1 MKNWPRSEEL
11 YERARNSLAAG
22 VSSNVRLLAKPLPMF
37 FERADGA
44 MIYDADGNGY
54 IDYVLGQGP
63 LLLGHSHP
71 SVLAAVE
78 QAMGRGQLFA
88 GQHELEITVAEKL
101 VKLIPCAELCRFS
114 LSGSEVVQAAIR
126 LARAVTERTKFL
138 RFEGHYH
145 GWFDNVLISV
155 APLLEK
161 AGSRHSPNV
170 ALSSRG
176 QAQSALSECAV
187 LPWNDLTLVEEF
199 FSKEGSD
206 IAAIITEPMMCN
218 NGAIKPAPGFL
229 QGLRRLCDEYGALL
243 IMDEVITGFRL
254 GLKGAQGRFGVT
266 PDLATFGKAM
276 AGGFPNAALVGKAD
290 YMRLFEEGVNHSGT
304 FNSNVISMAATA
316 AALDQLELDEA
327 AVYGHLE
334 SVGTSL
340 MAGIREIAQRTGVPL
355 LVQGLPTAFHLSF
368 TDEKEITDYRS
379 LISNCDQKRYE
390 RFAVGMLERGVRL
403 LERGIWYVST
413 AHTDAHIAKT
423 LETLE
428 DVLRET

>member
-1 MKNWPRSEEL
+1 MGNWPRSEEL
-11 YERARNSLAAG
+11 YRRARNSLAAG
-22 VSSNVRLLAKPLPMF
+22 VSSNVRLLAKPLPLF

-71 SVLAAVE
+71 IVLAAVE

-88 GQHELEITVAEKL
+88 GQHELEITVAEEL

-126 LARAVTERTKFL
+126 LARAATGRTKFL

-155 APLLEK
+155 APPLEK
-161 AGSRHSPNV
+161 LGPRQCPNV
-170 ALSSRG
+170 APSSQG
-176 QAQSALSECAV
+176 QAHSTLSECAV
-187 LPWNDLTLVEEF
+187 LPWNDLTLVEEL

-229 QGLRRLCDEYGALL
+229 QGLRKLCDEYGALL

-276 AGGFPNAALVGKAD
+276 AGGFPNAALVGKAV

-316 AALDQLELDEA
+316 AALEQLQSDEA
-327 AVYGHLE
+327 AIYGHLE
-334 SVGTSL
+334 SIGTSL

-355 LVQGLPTAFHLSF
+355 LVTGLPTAFHLSF
-368 TDEKEITDYRS
+368 TDVEKIEDYRG

-413 AHTDAHIAKT
+413 THTDTHVEKT
-423 LETLE
+423 LETVE
-428 DVLRET
+428 EVLREA

>member
-1 MKNWPRSEEL
+1 
-11 YERARNSLAAG
+11 
-22 VSSNVRLLAKPLPMF
+22 VSSNVRLLAKPLPLF
-37 FERADGA
+37 FERAEGA
-44 MIYDADGNGY
+44 MIYDADGNSY

-71 SVLAAVE
+71 HVLAAVE
-78 QAMGRGQLFA
+78 KAMGRGQLFA
-88 GQHELEITVAEKL
+88 GQHELELTVAEEL

-126 LARAVTERTKFL
+126 LARAATGRTKFL

-145 GWFDNVLISV
+145 GWFDNVLIGV
-155 APLLEK
+155 APPLESV
-161 AGSRHSPNV
+161 GPRQSPNI
-170 ALSSRG
+170 APSSRG
-176 QAQSALSECAV
+176 QAQSTLSECAV
-187 LPWNDLTLVEEF
+187 LPWNDLTLVEEL

-218 NGAIKPAPGFL
+218 SGAIKPAPGFL
-229 QGLRRLCDEYGALL
+229 QGLRRLCDKYGALL

-254 GLKGAQGRFGVT
+254 GLSGAQGRFGVT

-276 AGGFPNAALVGKAD
+276 AGGFPNAALVGKAE
-290 YMRLFEEGVNHSGT
+290 YMGLFEEGVNHSGT
-304 FNSNVISMAATA
+304 FNSNVMSMAATA
-316 AALDQLELDEA
+316 AALEQLQSDET

-340 MAGIREIAQRTGVPL
+340 IVGIREIARRTGVPL

-368 TDEKEITDYRS
+368 TDEKEIADYRS
-379 LISNCDQKRYE
+379 LISSCDQKRYE
-390 RFAVGMLERGVRL
+390 LFAVGMLERGVRL

-413 AHTDAHIAKT
+413 AHTDAQIEKT
-423 LETLE
+423 LKTVE
-428 DVLRET
+428 DVLKTT